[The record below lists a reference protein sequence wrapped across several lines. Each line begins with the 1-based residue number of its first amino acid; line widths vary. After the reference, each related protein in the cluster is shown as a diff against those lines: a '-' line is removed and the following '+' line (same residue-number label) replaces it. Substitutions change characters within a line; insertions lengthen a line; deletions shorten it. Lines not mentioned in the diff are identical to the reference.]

1 MKRYDEVTVLRK
13 RTGKKKRRNAIKV
26 QHAPAEGGGQIRS
39 GRGEQKREEIEREEK
54 KTVRRKGE
62 AVQVMQGARDGLR
75 RVGRDVS
82 EYSVEYN
89 RRERERERSECQMR
103 QERRRK

>member
-1 MKRYDEVTVLRK
+1 M
-13 RTGKKKRRNAIKV
+13 
-26 QHAPAEGGGQIRS
+26 
-39 GRGEQKREEIEREEK
+39 
-54 KTVRRKGE
+54 
-62 AVQVMQGARDGLR
+62 QVMQGARDGLR

-103 QERRRK
+103 QERRKSRKKETEAKRN